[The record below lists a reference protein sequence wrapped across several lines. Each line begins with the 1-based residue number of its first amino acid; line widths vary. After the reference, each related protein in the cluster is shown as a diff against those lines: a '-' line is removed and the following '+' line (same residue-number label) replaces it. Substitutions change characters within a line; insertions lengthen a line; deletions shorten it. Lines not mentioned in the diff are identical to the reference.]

1 MNDEILS
8 LTDYI
13 QGIGTT
19 LPLYYTDYN
28 NNIAA
33 STLITSKC
41 DYSDLC
47 VCEKDG
53 LKDDIKKMRRHISDM
68 QTEINNLRA
77 ENQLLRNSL
86 KDFVN
91 EMKKIILKKEKNNE

>member
-1 MNDEILS
+1 MNEDQIYNINWGDYTIATTNPQGTTALSYYIPENFAVTTVKYDGAISVRDEI
-8 LTDYI
+8 
-13 QGIGTT
+13 G
-19 LPLYYTDYN
+19 
-28 NNIAA
+28 
-33 STLITSKC
+33 
-41 DYSDLC
+41 
-47 VCEKDG
+47 
-53 LKDDIKKMRRHISDM
+53 DDIKKMKRHISDM